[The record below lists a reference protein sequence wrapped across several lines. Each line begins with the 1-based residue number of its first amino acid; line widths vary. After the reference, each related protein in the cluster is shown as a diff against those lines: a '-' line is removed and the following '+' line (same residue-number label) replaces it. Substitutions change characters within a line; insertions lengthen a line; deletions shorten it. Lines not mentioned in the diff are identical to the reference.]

1 MMTDD
6 VDKRANDTKK
16 YLTQNQIWRLQ
27 KVSGEYIKY
36 QDHTKRLEVHEGRC
50 TVYPKIQE

>member
-6 VDKRANDTKK
+6 VDKRANGTKK

-27 KVSGEYIKY
+27 KVSGEYKKY
-36 QDHTKRLEVHEGRC
+36 QDHIKRLEVHEGRC
-50 TVYPKIQE
+50 TVYPKI